1 MPKYIRNTACD
12 IDFISD
18 EGVSEYLED
27 ELSKLPPKHMELE
40 AVQLLFSALREK
52 KNLEQ
57 LKKHTQ
63 NIKWDDQISEL
74 QSIAVGLKLFRNKS

>member
-27 ELSKLPPKHMELE
+27 ELSKLPPKYMELE

-52 KNLEQ
+52 KNLLE
-57 LKKHTQ
+57 LKKYTE
-63 NIKWDDQISEL
+63 NIQWQDQISEL
-74 QSIAVGLKLFRNKS
+74 QSIAVGLKLYRHN

>member
-27 ELSKLPPKHMELE
+27 ELSKLLPKYMELE

-52 KNLEQ
+52 KNLLE
-57 LKKHTQ
+57 LKKYTE
-63 NIKWDDQISEL
+63 NIQWQDQISEL
-74 QSIAVGLKLFRNKS
+74 QSIAVGLKLYRHN